1 MEQKI
6 PDKSEKKL
14 LQYLYNRKVE
24 RGGYGVRNLESGS
37 LSTFSHDPNIERY
50 VPGVY
55 VKHGDV
61 TTALIVPIV
70 EELYANGLVEFSPN
84 RTSFWLTRKG
94 YEEARK
100 RWWEKLLGFLN
111 KNPGLS
117 IPISVVAL
125 VVSFFAAFFK
135 K

>member
-1 MEQKI
+1 M
-6 PDKSEKKL
+6 EKKISKRNEKDL

-24 RGGYGVRNLESGS
+24 REGYGVRNLESSS
-37 LSTFSHDPNIERY
+37 LSIFTLDPSIERE
-50 VPGVY
+50 VPGIYIEQDGVRKSL
-55 VKHGDV
+55 VGTVAK
-61 TTALIVPIV
+61 
-70 EELYANGLVEFSPN
+70 ELFAKGFVEFSPD
-84 RTSFWLTRKG
+84 RTSFWLTSKG
-94 YEEARK
+94 DEEASKTRLE
-100 RWWEKLLGFLN
+100 RWLGFLN